1 MTILDSPGA
10 PDTGIDAL
18 ALGTAVARVRETS
31 SDQPLFTD
39 RYSQMLVDAAGPMD
53 PDQAALAVPG
63 YVAARTKWF
72 DDFFLAASAA
82 GLAQI
87 VLLSPGLDTRAWRL
101 PWLND
106 TVIFEVDRPRTL
118 AFKQQTLTRA
128 GVTPTATYVPVPV
141 DLGDDWPRA
150 LTAAGFSHSEPTAWA
165 AEGLYADLPEAEQ
178 DNLLERIDLYSARG
192 SRIAMDVDADGPDVV
207 CWLCAR
213 HWEMGST
220 DAPDVM
226 ARYHRDAA
234 GAPSGVFVE
243 GRKL

>member
-1 MTILDSPGA
+1 MTVLDSPGA

-18 ALGTAVARVRETS
+18 ALGTAVARVRES
-31 SDQPLFTD
+31 SGDQPLFTD
-39 RYSQMLVDAAGPMD
+39 RYSQMLVDAAGPME
-53 PDQAALAVPG
+53 PDQAALAVPD

-87 VLLSPGLDTRAWRL
+87 VILSAGLDTRAWRL
-101 PWLND
+101 PWLDD
-106 TVIFEVDRPRTL
+106 TVIYEVDLPKTL
-118 AFKQQTLTRA
+118 AFKQKTLTRA
-128 GVTPTATYVPVPV
+128 GVTPTAAYVPVPV
-141 DLGDDWPRA
+141 TIDDDWPRA
-150 LTAAGFSHSEPTAWA
+150 LTAAGFSPDEPTAWA
-165 AEGLYADLPEAEQ
+165 AEGVYAGLAESDQ
-178 DNLLERIDLYSARG
+178 DTLLERIDLYGARG

-220 DAPDVM
+220 AGPDVM
-226 ARYHRDAA
+226 TRYHRNTA
-234 GAPSGVFVE
+234 GAPAGLFVE